1 MASSRN
7 GFKSIQAKETIL
19 AGTAMSQNFWQ
30 AEELAGGWAAPRPVR
45 TAEVQA
51 PPAWPGPGVGRDGPH
66 EGPYL

>member
-1 MASSRN
+1 
-7 GFKSIQAKETIL
+7 
-19 AGTAMSQNFWQ
+19 MSQNFWQ